1 MRKSKRKIYPPDD
14 RILVIA
20 EDYDSL
26 PDLCDG
32 GATAAIIGGALS
44 ATAAGVG
51 AAVNAGAKW
60 GSRTYMRVAKEMAQ
74 YNTKLNEDV
83 YNKYQ
88 SPSALMRQ
96 YKEAGLNPNLIYQ
109 QASSGAGNLS
119 AGQVSTNPNDY
130 QGDRTRYGDA
140 FEKAAQAYSVYQ
152 DIVSRNSQINNTDAV
167 TDNVKAEKRFKD
179 LQSEHQQIQN
189 QYVADMMKSQLE
201 GLATDNAMK
210 AIKLNNDRIF
220 SESERRVG
228 LLKSREELANL
239 HMDLK
244 TKAKGLAKIDGE
256 IGQIDQNIAESK
268 ARVKTMEENVRLGF
282 GNLAVAQRN
291 AATNFYNAQTGRYN
305 YDLSNQQFGFNKIMA
320 NKNFNLESQ
329 KFQFNQRYNMMNQ
342 VLQYGMPTGS
352 FTSAQPWNAMKNQKA
367 LIDQLG
373 GLYGL
378 KK

>member
-1 MRKSKRKIYPPDD
+1 MRKNKRKVYPPDD

-32 GATAAIIGGALS
+32 GATAAIIGAGLS
-44 ATAAGVG
+44 AAAAGTS
-51 AAVNAGAKW
+51 AALQAGSKW
-60 GSRTYMRVAKEMAQ
+60 GSKTYMRVAKEMAQ
-74 YNTKLNEDV
+74 YNTKLNEDI

-109 QASSGAGNLS
+109 QSTSGAGNVS

-130 QGDRTRYGDA
+130 NGDRTRYADA
-140 FEKAAQAYSVYQ
+140 FQQAANVYSVYQ
-152 DIVSRNSQINNTDAV
+152 DIMQRNSNINNTDAV
-167 TDNVKAEKRFKD
+167 TENTKAEQQYKQ
-179 LQSEHQQIQN
+179 LQSEHQKIQN
-189 QYVADMMKSQLE
+189 QYVSDMMRSQLE

-228 LLKSREELANL
+228 LLKSREELANVR
-239 HMDLK
+239 MDT
-244 TKAKGLAKIDGE
+244 TKKSKEIAKIDGE
-256 IGQIDQNIAESK
+256 IGQIDQNIKESK
-268 ARVKTMEENVRLGF
+268 ARVRTMEENVRLGF

-291 AATNFYNAQTGRYN
+291 AATNWYNAQTGRFN
-305 YDLSNQQFGFNKIMA
+305 YGLSSDQFTFNKTMA
-320 NKNFNLESQ
+320 NKNFDLESQ

-342 VLQYGMPTGS
+342 ILQYGMPTGS
-352 FTSAQPWNAMKNQKA
+352 WTSAQPWNAMKNQKA
-367 LIDQLG
+367 LINQLPQ
-373 GLYGL
+373 LYNL
-378 KK
+378 K